1 MGGDDEPKGTAPALG
16 DAPHGLEDAL
26 DTVLATTVRR
36 TGASIGGIYLIEEA
50 EPVLRLVAVCGM
62 PLEFTVPWR
71 RLPLTAP
78 VPVADAI
85 REERL
90 VWVGDQSDM
99 ARRYPRVAA
108 VLPYRFPL
116 AAHAVTG
123 VRRCWG
129 GLVLMWPADHAR
141 KATSRERRQIA
152 SAARRLA
159 RLLDD
164 APRPPTLPDQPRL
177 VSLDAPYHP
186 AYTGLAAVDYAERLP
201 EGALAL
207 DLEGRITFI
216 TKTAARLLGR
226 DGGRLLGT
234 RPWQSLPW
242 MDDPVIED
250 HYRTAVVSRAAV
262 SFTAQRPPDQWLAFE
277 LYPDTSG
284 ISVRITPAGE
294 QPTPSTC
301 PRPVTLTPTGR
312 LYQLVHLA
320 AALTE
325 TVSVRDLFEMIT
337 EQILPAFRAQGLMLS
352 AVDAGRL
359 RILGSYGYPP
369 EVIERLDGL
378 TLDTAFSPAGQVLTT
393 GTPAFFA
400 SPSELASSHPEAPL
414 ASGKQAWAFL
424 PLMVTGR
431 PVGCCVLSYVRPHT
445 FSADERAV
453 MTSLAGLIAQALD
466 RARLYDAQHGLAHD
480 LQQALL
486 PRDLPTVTGLDVAAR
501 YLPASRGVEV
511 GGDFYDLLRL
521 GATTAAAV
529 IGDVEGHSI
538 AAAALMGQVRTAIH
552 AHATAGAPPDQV
564 LACTNRLL
572 IDLNSGLLVSCLYA
586 QLDLARREIALAS
599 AGHVPPLMCHGS
611 REVSLLEV
619 EPGPLLGVDV
629 DFQYPVTRV
638 PLPADALLAFYTD
651 GLVEV
656 PGSDT
661 SRATDALARYL
672 ADVRDHALEEL
683 IDGLV
688 RHVWPTGRHTD
699 DIAVLL
705 LRAPGGHPVPG

>member
-1 MGGDDEPKGTAPALG
+1 MGGGDEPKGTAPALG
-16 DAPHGLEDAL
+16 DAPDGLEDAL

-62 PLEFTVPWR
+62 PLEFTSPWR

-78 VPVADAI
+78 VPLADAI

-90 VWVGDQSDM
+90 VWIGDQSDM

-123 VRRCWG
+123 MRRCWG

-141 KATSRERRQIA
+141 RPTSRERHHIT
-152 SAARRLA
+152 SSARRLA
-159 RLLDD
+159 RLLDH
-164 APRPPTLPDQPRL
+164 ASRPPTLPDQPRI
-177 VSLDAPYHP
+177 VSLDAPRHP
-186 AYTGLAAVDYAERLP
+186 AHVGLVAVDYAERLP

-207 DLEGRITFI
+207 DLEGRITFV

-226 DGGRLLGT
+226 DDGRLLGT

-250 HYRTAVVSRAAV
+250 HYRTAVVSRAPL
-262 SFTAQRPPDQWLAFE
+262 SFTALRPPDQWLTFE

-284 ISVRITPAGE
+284 ISVRITPAAE
-294 QPTPSTC
+294 QSTPSTR
-301 PRPVTLTPTGR
+301 PRPVTVTPTGR

-325 TVSVRDLFEMIT
+325 TVSVRDLFELIAD
-337 EQILPAFRAQGLMLS
+337 QILPAFRAQGLVLS
-352 AVDAGRL
+352 AADAGRL
-359 RILGSYGYPP
+359 KILGSFGYPP
-369 EVIERLDGL
+369 EVVDRLDGL
-378 TLDTAFSPAGQVLTT
+378 MLDTDLSPAGQVLAT

-400 SPSELASSHPEAPL
+400 SPPELSRSYPDAPL
-414 ASGKQAWAFL
+414 LSGKQAWAFL
-424 PLMVTGR
+424 PLMITGR

-466 RARLYDAQHGLAHD
+466 RARLYDAQHGVAHD

-486 PRDLPTVTGLDVAAR
+486 PRALPTVAGLDVAAR

-572 IDLNSGLLVSCLYA
+572 ADLNSGLLVSCLYA
-586 QLDLARREIALAS
+586 QLDLAGREIALAS
-599 AGHVPPLMCHGS
+599 AGHVPPLLCHGS
-611 REVSLLEV
+611 HEAGLLQV

-629 DFQYPVTRV
+629 DFRYPVTRV

-656 PGSDT
+656 PGTDT

-672 ADVRDHALEEL
+672 ADVRDHALEDV

-688 RHVWPTGRHTD
+688 RHVWPSGRHTD

-705 LRAPGGHPVPG
+705 LRAPGGHPVSG

>member
-1 MGGDDEPKGTAPALG
+1 MGGDDGPQDTAPALG
-16 DAPHGLEDAL
+16 EAPDELDDAL
-26 DTVLATTVRR
+26 DTVLASTVRR
-36 TGASIGGIYLIEEA
+36 TGASVGALYLNEET

-62 PLEFTVPWR
+62 PLEFTAPWR

-85 REERL
+85 REEQL
-90 VWVGDQSDM
+90 VWIGDQSDM
-99 ARRYPRVAA
+99 VRRYPRVAA

-123 VRRCWG
+123 MRRCWG
-129 GLVLMWPADHAR
+129 GLVLMWPADHDR
-141 KATSRERRQIA
+141 RPTSRERHHIT
-152 SAARRLA
+152 SSARRLG
-159 RLLDD
+159 RLLDH
-164 APRPPTLPDQPRL
+164 ASRPPTLPDQPRL
-177 VSLDAPYHP
+177 VSLDTPRHP
-186 AYTGLAAVDYAERLP
+186 AYTGLVAVDYAERLP
-201 EGALAL
+201 EGAVAL

-216 TKTAARLLGR
+216 NKAAARLLGR

-242 MDDPVIED
+242 MDDPVFED

-262 SFTAQRPPDQWLAFE
+262 SFTARRPPDQWLTFE
-277 LYPDTSG
+277 LYPDASG
-284 ISVRITPAGE
+284 ISARITPAGE
-294 QPTPSTC
+294 QPTPSTR

-312 LYQLVHLA
+312 LYQLIHLA

-325 TVSVRDLFEMIT
+325 TVSVRDLFEMVA
-337 EQILPAFRAQGLMLS
+337 EQILPAFRAQGLLLS

-359 RILGSYGYPP
+359 KIVGSYGYPP
-369 EVIERLDGL
+369 EVVERLDGL
-378 TLDTAFSPAGQVLTT
+378 PLDTDLTPAGHILAT
-393 GTPAFFA
+393 GTPGFFA
-400 SPSELASSHPEAPL
+400 SPSELAGNHPEAPL
-414 ASGKQAWAFL
+414 MSGKQAWAFL

-453 MTSLAGLIAQALD
+453 LTSLAGLMAQALD
-466 RARLYDAQHGLAHD
+466 RARLYDAQHGLVHD
-480 LQQALL
+480 LQQVLL
-486 PRDLPTVTGLDVAAR
+486 PRVLPAVPGLDVAAR
-501 YLPASRGVEV
+501 YLPATRGVEV

-521 GATTAAAV
+521 DATTAAAV
-529 IGDVEGHSI
+529 IGDVEGHSM

-572 IDLNSGLLVSCLYA
+572 TDLNSDLLVSCLYA
-586 QLDLARREIALAS
+586 HLDLARREIALAS
-599 AGHVPPLMCHGS
+599 AGHLPPLLCQGPDDV
-611 REVSLLEV
+611 RLLEV

-629 DFQYPVTRV
+629 DFDYPVTRV
-638 PLPADALLAFYTD
+638 PLPADTLLAFYTD

-656 PGSDT
+656 PGTDT
-661 SRATDALARYL
+661 NRTTAALARYL

-683 IDGLV
+683 IDDLV
-688 RHVWPTGRHTD
+688 RHVRPTGRHRD

-705 LRAPGGHPVPG
+705 LRAP

>member
-1 MGGDDEPKGTAPALG
+1 MR
-16 DAPHGLEDAL
+16 H
-26 DTVLATTVRR
+26 
-36 TGASIGGIYLIEEA
+36 ASGVHA
-50 EPVLRLVAVCGM
+50 
-62 PLEFTVPWR
+62 PWR
-71 RLPLTAP
+71 RLSLSAP
-78 VPVADAI
+78 VPLADAI

-90 VWVGDQSDM
+90 VWVADQSDM

-123 VRRCWG
+123 MRRCWG

-141 KATSRERRQIA
+141 RPTSRERHHIT
-152 SAARRLA
+152 SSARRLA
-159 RLLDD
+159 HLLDQ
-164 APRPPTLPDQPRL
+164 AARPPTLPEQPRL
-177 VSLDAPYHP
+177 VPLDAPRHP
-186 AYTGLAAVDYAERLP
+186 AHADLAAVDYAERLP

-216 TKTAARLLGR
+216 TTTAARLLGR

-250 HYRTAVVSRAAV
+250 HYRTAVVSRAPL
-262 SFTAQRPPDQWLAFE
+262 SFTALRPPDQWLNFE

-294 QPTPSTC
+294 QPAPSTP
-301 PRPVTLTPTGR
+301 PRPVMMTPTGR

-325 TVSVRDLFEMIT
+325 TVSVRDLFDLIAD
-337 EQILPAFRAQGLMLS
+337 QILPAFRAQGLVLS
-352 AVDAGRL
+352 AADAGRL
-359 RILGSYGYPP
+359 KILGSFGYPP
-369 EVIERLDGL
+369 EVVDRLDGL
-378 TLDTAFSPAGQVLTT
+378 MLDTDLSPAGQVLAT
-393 GTPAFFA
+393 GTPAFFTGPA
-400 SPSELASSHPEAPL
+400 ELARSYPDAPL
-414 ASGKQAWAFL
+414 LSGKQAWAFL
-424 PLMVTGR
+424 PLVITGR

-453 MTSLAGLIAQALD
+453 LTSLAGLIAQALD

-486 PRDLPTVTGLDVAAR
+486 PRALPTVAGLDVAAR

-521 GATTAAAV
+521 DATTAAAV

-572 IDLNSGLLVSCLYA
+572 GDLNSGLLVSCLYA
-586 QLDLARREIALAS
+586 QLDLAGREIALAT
-599 AGHVPPLMCHGS
+599 AGHVPPLLCDGS
-611 REVSLLEV
+611 REVGLLEV

-629 DFQYPVTRV
+629 DFPYPVTRV

-656 PGSDT
+656 PGTDT
-661 SRATDALARYL
+661 GRATDALARYL
-672 ADVRDHALEEL
+672 ADVRDHALEDM

-688 RHVWPTGRHTD
+688 RHAWPTGRHTD

-705 LRAPGGHPVPG
+705 LRAP